1 METLIQLM
9 AQADGVDPANG
20 QENKTSGTKIPAPG
34 DPGQEAEKDQSKGI
48 FDNPLVPIILMFVV
62 MYFFLFRG
70 PRKKQ
75 KAHKQMLGAMKK
87 NDRVKTIGG
96 ILGTVVEVRDQEVV
110 LKIDET
116 NNVKMRFSRNAIS
129 TVLTEGEKVG

>member
-1 METLIQLM
+1 METLTQLM
-9 AQADGVDPANG
+9 AQAGGADPGNG
-20 QENKTSGTKIPAPG
+20 QENQTSGTKIPAPG
-34 DPGQEAEKDQSKGI
+34 EPGQELEKDQAKSI
-48 FDNPLVPIILMFVV
+48 FDNPFIPIILMCVV

-75 KAHKQMLGAMKK
+75 RQHKQMLGAMKK

-96 ILGTVVEVRDQEVV
+96 IIGTVVEVREQEVV

-116 NNVKMRFSRNAIS
+116 NNVKMHFARSAIS
-129 TVLTEGEKVG
+129 TVYAEGEKVS